1 MVRSAY
7 MWLTSRNTK
16 TGCLLSKT
24 RQAGGVLLIFLTM
37 PAVQLL
43 IAIVQLLDSNSTII
57 ILTVTQG
64 KITNVEEF
72 VSLNF
77 LDC

>member
-1 MVRSAY
+1 
-7 MWLTSRNTK
+7 MWLASRNTK
-16 TGCLLSKT
+16 TGCLLSET
-24 RQAGGVLLIFLTM
+24 RQADGILYIFLTM
-37 PAVQLL
+37 PTVHLL
-43 IAIVQLLDSNSTII
+43 DLKSNVDSNSTII

-64 KITNVEEF
+64 KITNEKEF